1 MAHLGTYIIGG
12 ITYDRHT
19 GRAVAGTDTVDTE
32 FSEEFKNYYNTV
44 NLENYKELSNY
55 DFDGAGD
62 DRAQYFMNA
71 NGEQILTYGQFATT
85 PIPGITDGGPT
96 EADVNENPNQIRT
109 QPFYDFSKPNQE
121 NGASFTQEGKD
132 FYTSRKK
139 WFEDIKEKGLSQTE
153 KPYKEWQTETLVAIE
168 KELVEVTK
176 EHYEKMKKTN
186 SSQVKPQNIMI
197 KEELEEESSE
207 GGNGGGDKE
216 ANIYDLQ
223 SELKKLQKTDSIL
236 QRLSLRNLKYPIDAD
251 YGNTQDYVQIDQFTY
266 QAVSPSIVFPQKLN
280 AEEGSFDA
288 GKRVASDTFFN
299 GLDRGSPKNI
309 TIGNVR
315 LPMPNQLNDSNNVAW
330 GEDQLNALTAA
341 AATLGA
347 GGLQQGID
355 FFDDIRTGKVKGLD
369 ILGKILDGLGDTGKG
384 LIGFLEQAKTEK
396 NTNLMARSVVGS
408 SLLNLAGFG
417 LSPEAILARGAGVI
431 PNANLELLFNAPAL
445 RAFRFDWKMSPRS
458 QEEAIRINNIIRFFK
473 QGMAAKKMSLN
484 GVPDSYFLGTP
495 NIFDISFKTS
505 KTNTEITNTNHS
517 VLRIKTCACVGAAVN
532 YTPQGMWNAYEKG
545 QPTSCILSLQFKE
558 LEPIYNTDY
567 EEDPFEYDNMIG
579 AVPTDA
585 VGY

>member
-1 MAHLGTYIIGG
+1 MSNHV
-12 ITYDRHT
+12 DRGSGVNST
-19 GRAVAGTDTVDTE
+19 PEDDFVLINVSST
-32 FSEEFKNYYNTV
+32 EFKNV
-44 NLENYKELSNY
+44 NQGGVIGGAVGSRLYLSQDGNVRLVQGTPLLGQQAPRLY
-55 DFDGAGD
+55 DFDKGEWTSTGLNLIPD
-62 DRAQYFMNA
+62 SNDRTNLLNSTKIELQKEIARRKKSGVDQK
-71 NGEQILTYGQFATT
+71 
-85 PIPGITDGGPT
+85 
-96 EADVNENPNQIRT
+96 DVNIGADSIVDASGIQDREDQAPEDEKKNDNPNEK
-109 QPFYDFSKPNQE
+109 SK
-121 NGASFTQEGKD
+121 
-132 FYTSRKK
+132 
-139 WFEDIKEKGLSQTE
+139 
-153 KPYKEWQTETLVAIE
+153 
-168 KELVEVTK
+168 
-176 EHYEKMKKTN
+176 
-186 SSQVKPQNIMI
+186 
-197 KEELEEESSE
+197 
-207 GGNGGGDKE
+207 DKE

-223 SELKKLQKTDSIL
+223 SQLKKLQKTDSIL

-266 QAVSPSIVFPQKLN
+266 QAVNPSIVFPQKKAGEN
-280 AEEGSFDA
+280 AFDA
-288 GKRVASDTFFN
+288 GGREASNTILY
-299 GLDRGSPKNI
+299 GLDRTSPKNI

-355 FFDDIRTGKVKGLD
+355 FIEDIAD
-369 ILGKILDGLGDTGKG
+369 GKIRGFDIIGKLLGGAGDAGKS
-384 LIGFLEQAKTEK
+384 LLGFLEQAKSQP
-396 NTNLMARSVVGS
+396 NSNLLARSVVGS

-473 QGMAAKKMSLN
+473 QGMAAKKMSLDGRVSN
-484 GVPDSYFLGTP
+484 YFLGTP

-505 KTNTEITNTNHS
+505 KKNTEITNTNNS
-517 VLRIKTCACVGAAVN
+517 VLRIKTCACVSAAVN

-579 AVPTDA
+579 AVPADA

>member
-1 MAHLGTYIIGG
+1 MSNHVQRGSGVNKTPEDDFIQINVSS
-12 ITYDRHT
+12 T
-19 GRAVAGTDTVDTE
+19 
-32 FSEEFKNYYNTV
+32 EFKNEKQGGVIGGAVGSRLYLSQDGNVRLVQKNILFQQAAQLYNFDKGEWTPTGLDLIQDENDRT
-44 NLENYKELSNY
+44 NLLNSTKIELQKEI
-55 DFDGAGD
+55 A
-62 DRAQYFMNA
+62 R
-71 NGEQILTYGQFATT
+71 
-85 PIPGITDGGPT
+85 
-96 EADVNENPNQIRT
+96 
-109 QPFYDFSKPNQE
+109 
-121 NGASFTQEGKD
+121 
-132 FYTSRKK
+132 RKK
-139 WFEDIKEKGLSQTE
+139 SGIDQKGVDIGADSIVDASGIKDRKKEEEELKKNE
-153 KPYKEWQTETLVAIE
+153 ENDDKPIE
-168 KELVEVTK
+168 KNK
-176 EHYEKMKKTN
+176 
-186 SSQVKPQNIMI
+186 
-197 KEELEEESSE
+197 
-207 GGNGGGDKE
+207 DKE
-216 ANIYDLQ
+216 ANIYDLPSQ
-223 SELKKLQKTDSIL
+223 LKKLQKTDSIL

-266 QAVSPSIVFPQKLN
+266 QAVNPSIVFPQKKDPN
-280 AEEGSFDA
+280 EGAFAAGGREAENI
-288 GKRVASDTFFN
+288 VLN
-299 GLDRGSPKNI
+299 GLDRTSPKNI

-355 FFDDIRTGKVKGLD
+355 FFEDIREGKVKGFD
-369 ILGKILDGLGDTGKG
+369 ILGKILGGAGDAGKG
-384 LIGFLEQAKTEK
+384 LLGFLEKAKREP
-396 NTNLMARSVVGS
+396 NSNLLARSVVGS

-417 LSPEAILARGAGVI
+417 LSPEAILARGAGII
-431 PNANLELLFNAPAL
+431 PNANLELLFNAPTL

-473 QGMAAKKMSLN
+473 QGMAAKKMSLDN
-484 GVPDSYFLGTP
+484 QVSSYFLGTP

-505 KTNTEITNTNHS
+505 KTNREITNTNNS

-558 LEPIYNTDY
+558 LEPIYSTDY

-579 AVPTDA
+579 AVPADA